1 MKGIAHFL
9 TGVAV
14 ASFFPEVVYGA
25 SQNLSF
31 GPVLG
36 GIAGLLPDT
45 LDFKFARYFAPL
57 DDEIDPMAILG
68 DDGQPDPQAI
78 ARRIAAAMNRVYEED
93 KPVRVQLHTVRLG
106 ADLWRQWRV
115 TFDLERNEVAVSI
128 GPAVTTAQVPL
139 ANSEIPGLRPGRAPV
154 VAPIL
159 PTYDAETTIDIFSG
173 PSLAFEREVEGI
185 QVTFVPWHRAWSHSL
200 LVALLLGAVGYLL
213 SPALGVAMALA
224 VLAHVA
230 ADQLGF
236 MGSNFFFPFTRER
249 MRGFGLFR
257 SGDALPNLLTVWLS
271 LALIF
276 FNLDRFSGEPQMPV
290 MPYLLLVIVAPCLL
304 FAGLHLWH
312 ARRSPRQ
319 PRPVLAAVEALDE
332 TAEVDI

>member
-45 LDFKFARYFAPL
+45 LDFKFARYFVPL
-57 DDEIDPMAILG
+57 DDEIDPAAILAE
-68 DDGQPDPQAI
+68 DGQPDPQAI
-78 ARRIAAAMNRVYEED
+78 ALRIAAAMNRAYEES

-115 TFDLERNEVAVSI
+115 TFDLERSEVKASI

-139 ANSEIPGLRPGRAPV
+139 ANSEIPGLKPGRAPV
-154 VAPIL
+154 VAPIQ

-173 PSLAFEREVEGI
+173 PSLTFDRGPEGI
-185 QVTFVPWHRAWSHSL
+185 KVTFVPWHRAWSHSL
-200 LVALLLGAVGYLL
+200 LVALLLGAVGYLI
-213 SPALGVAMALA
+213 SPALGVALALA
-224 VLAHVA
+224 VLAHIA

-236 MGSNFFFPFTRER
+236 MGCNFFFPFTRER
-249 MRGFGLFR
+249 TKGLEMFR

-276 FNLDRFSGEPQMPV
+276 LNLDRFSGEPLLPV
-290 MPYLLLVIVAPCLL
+290 VPYLLLVIAAPCLG
-304 FAGLHLWH
+304 FAGLHFWH

-319 PRPVLAAVEALDE
+319 PGPVLAAVEALDE